1 MIVRLRLTN
10 RSVHS
15 VSEWLVPFGEGV
27 GWSLFFDGN
36 KLVWCDSQYQVE
48 HLLKGTAELDH
59 VGHFTDLLGH
69 EAFSFVGSALAWMTE
84 VVVVVGGLLA
94 SHANLLNF

>member
-84 VVVVVGGLLA
+84 VVVGGLLA
-94 SHANLLNF
+94 SHANLLNFL

>member
-1 MIVRLRLTN
+1 M
-10 RSVHS
+10 
-15 VSEWLVPFGEGV
+15 
-27 GWSLFFDGN
+27 FFDGN

-59 VGHFTDLLGH
+59 VGYFTDLLGTKPLLV
-69 EAFSFVGSALAWMTE
+69 VGSALALMTE
-84 VVVVVGGLLA
+84 VVVVVVVVVGVLA